1 MKKVFVDSG
10 GFFALMAA
18 RDHYHEHAAQ
28 IFARANEQAWQLVTT
43 NAVIVETYSLI
54 LVRSRT
60 GRAGAIS
67 FLDMISTDSFSIER
81 IRRSDE
87 DRAIRLV
94 RAHTDKDYSLCDA
107 LSFVVM
113 ERLQLKEAISFDR
126 HFREYG
132 RFIIL

>member
-1 MKKVFVDSG
+1 M
-10 GFFALMAA
+10 
-18 RDHYHEHAAQ
+18 
-28 IFARANEQAWQLVTT
+28 
-43 NAVIVETYSLI
+43 
-54 LVRSRT
+54 RSRT

-67 FLDMISTDSFSIER
+67 FLDMISTDSFEVER

-87 DRAIRLV
+87 DRAIKLV